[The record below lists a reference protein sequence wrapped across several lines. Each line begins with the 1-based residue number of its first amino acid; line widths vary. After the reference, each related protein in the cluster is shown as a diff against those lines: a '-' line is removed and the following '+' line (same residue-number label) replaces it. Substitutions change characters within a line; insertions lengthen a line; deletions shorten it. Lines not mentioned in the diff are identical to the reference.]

1 MDIKELT
8 NFIAIAENGSI
19 SKAARELHIS
29 QPPLTKQ
36 LQRLE
41 TELNVTLFERTSK
54 GVTLTKKGRMFYR
67 RALSLIAFSE
77 SIFSELNSKS
87 ESTINI
93 GMISSSSAWEKI
105 DSSRR
110 MEYLLIEKYLLE
122 NDDSFSITE
131 GITFNLLELLE
142 KHLIDLAIIRT
153 PFDMNKFFEYVKL
166 IDDELVVVGRPTFL
180 NNDLEAIRFETLY
193 SLPIIAARRWV
204 SHIEKNMPESHG
216 NLDFK
221 YICDDNRTALSF
233 ATKGLCVALLPKSTL
248 ERFEPAFSKDFL
260 ISKSIA
266 HTFTKTSLYL
276 VYDKDNIFS
285 TASQKFV
292 DFVIKT
298 I

>member
-54 GVTLTKKGRMFYR
+54 GVTLTKKGRVFYR

-93 GMISSSSAWEKI
+93 GMISSSSAYSI
-105 DSSRR
+105 
-110 MEYLLIEKYLLE
+110 MLIEKYLLE

>member
-8 NFIAIAENGSI
+8 NFIAVAENGSI

-54 GVTLTKKGRMFYR
+54 GVTLTKKGRIFYR

-93 GMISSSSAWEKI
+93 GMISSSSAYSI
-105 DSSRR
+105 
-110 MEYLLIEKYLLE
+110 MLIEKYLLE

>member
-93 GMISSSSAWEKI
+93 GMISSSSAYSI
-105 DSSRR
+105 
-110 MEYLLIEKYLLE
+110 MLIEKYLLE

-153 PFDMNKFFEYVKL
+153 PFHMNKFFEYVKL

>member
-93 GMISSSSAWEKI
+93 GMISSSSAYSI
-105 DSSRR
+105 
-110 MEYLLIEKYLLE
+110 MLIEKYLLE

-276 VYDKDNIFS
+276 VYDKDNIIINS
-285 TASQKFV
+285 RQ
-292 DFVIKT
+292 
-298 I
+298 

>member
-54 GVTLTKKGRMFYR
+54 GVTLTKKGKMFYR

-93 GMISSSSAWEKI
+93 GMISSSSAYSI
-105 DSSRR
+105 
-110 MEYLLIEKYLLE
+110 MLIEKYLLE

>member
-93 GMISSSSAWEKI
+93 GMISSSSAYSI
-105 DSSRR
+105 
-110 MEYLLIEKYLLE
+110 MLIEKYLLE

-166 IDDELVVVGRPTFL
+166 IDDDLVVVGRPTFL

>member
-19 SKAARELHIS
+19 SKAARELHMS

-93 GMISSSSAWEKI
+93 GMISSSSAYSI
-105 DSSRR
+105 
-110 MEYLLIEKYLLE
+110 MLIEKYLLE